1 MIPGQ
6 AQQFF
11 EVAAAQSG
19 GDDTFKVA
27 RSLRFNSVDTTYL
40 NRNLSSPTNRSKWT
54 WSGWIKRSL
63 IGDRQE
69 IIAAGYDGTEFFF
82 DSDDKLNFY
91 YYKPGQGY
99 EGWCLTSERYRD
111 ISAWYHIVLI
121 FDSAQSTASNRVQIY
136 VNNVIQT
143 LSYTHNFP
151 QYSEPDINNTS
162 QPHFIGRYSN
172 SNNEL
177 ANYYL
182 AETQL
187 IDGQVLNPTSFGE
200 FDENNNWNP
209 KEFTGSYVPKELS
222 NWTAQVSGNTY
233 NNNVGKKKAFDGRL
247 DTECAAASG
256 GTLTFTP
263 SSAITGLTK
272 VRIRAKRDN
281 NADTATIV
289 LNGVD
294 ISSNW
299 SNGQDKDVEITTTTL
314 TSLAWSTQSNGQW
327 FSVRRIEI
335 YYDGAYHTLLLGG
348 INSFY
353 LKFADKSSTA
363 ALGTDSSG
371 NSNTWTANNFSVAAG
386 AGNDSLLDTPS
397 NYTSGGTTGGNFCT
411 WNNLSTRNVTFRQG
425 NLQVE
430 SSGSGASGW
439 RNVASTIAVSSGK
452 WYAEFETV
460 GSQNGGLFLSVQKI
474 PEDNGQFNPPSFS
487 NNICG
492 MTANSFSLNCFS
504 GAKRTNGSD
513 ASYGSGM
520 SLNDIIMC
528 AFDLD
533 NGKIWW
539 GKNGTWFDSGDPDS
553 GTNPAFTGLTGTFL
567 FAVSISSSEII
578 NSNFGQRAYS
588 YNNNI
593 SGFKSVCTQ
602 NLADPT
608 VADGSTVFNA
618 KTWTG
623 TGSSHAITG
632 YGFSPDFAWIKSR
645 NNTASHALLDTVRGN
660 SNVLKTEVTSAE
672 VTGNTSVWTSF
683 DSDGFTLGADTSN
696 GWTNYNSWT
705 YVGWG
710 WDAGTSTVSN
720 GDGSVTSQVRA
731 NASAGFSIVTATLP
745 NYYTNYTIGHG
756 LSATPHFI
764 IGKNRAE
771 ANQWDVYH
779 QDVGIGKLFRL
790 NQTSAVSN
798 ATPNQDSYY
807 PTAPTSSVFGFVGN
821 NNTMNFVWYVFTEIA
836 GYSAFGSY
844 STNGLSDGP
853 YVNLG
858 FRPRLLLLRTTS
870 SADWFLIDTARDP
883 SNGCQYYSFPN
894 LSNQEGSGVQFIDIL
909 SNGFKYRYGGGGL
922 NTSGQTIIYGAWAE
936 HPFKTSRAR

>member
-11 EVAAAQSG
+11 EAAAAQSGG

-40 NRNLSSPTNRSKWT
+40 NRNLSSPTGRSKWT

-82 DSDDKLNFY
+82 DNDDKLNFY

-99 EGWCLTSERYRD
+99 EGWCLTSEVYRD

-121 FDSAQSTASNRVQIY
+121 FDSAQSTASDRVKIY

-143 LSYTHNFP
+143 LSYTHSFP
-151 QYSEPDINNTS
+151 QYSEPDINATS

-172 SNNEL
+172 SNNDL

-187 IDGQVLNPTSFGE
+187 IDGQALNPTSFGE
-200 FDENNNWNP
+200 LDENNNWNP
-209 KEFTGSYVPKELS
+209 KEFTGSYAPKELS
-222 NWTAQVSGNTY
+222 NWVAQLSGSTY

-247 DTECAAASG
+247 NTECAAASG
-256 GTLTFTP
+256 TTLTFTP
-263 SSAITGLTK
+263 SSPITGLTK

-281 NADTATIV
+281 SADTATIV

-299 SNGQDKDVEITTTTL
+299 NNGDDKDVEITTTTL
-314 TSLAWSTQSNGQW
+314 TSLTWNTQGNGQW

-353 LKFADKSSTA
+353 LKFDDNSSTA

-411 WNNLSTRNVTFRQG
+411 WNNLSTRDVTFKQG
-425 NLQVE
+425 NLQV
-430 SSGSGASGW
+430 SRTGSGASGW

-452 WYAEFETV
+452 WYAEFDTV
-460 GSQNGGLFLSVQKI
+460 GSQNGGLFIGVQKI

-520 SLNDIIMC
+520 SLNDKIMC
-528 AFDLD
+528 ALDLD

-553 GTNPAFTGLTGTFL
+553 GTNAAFTGLTGTFV
-567 FAVSISSSEII
+567 FAVSISADEII

-602 NLADPT
+602 NFADPT
-608 VADGSTVFNA
+608 IADGSTAMDAV
-618 KTWTG
+618 TYTG
-623 TGSSHAITG
+623 TGSSFSITG
-632 YGFSPDFAWIKSR
+632 INHSPDLVWYKSR
-645 NNTASHALLDTVRGN
+645 SNSFWHGLYDTVRGVNNGIFSN
-660 SNVLKTEVTSAE
+660 STQAE
-672 VTGNTSVWTSF
+672 TNYAAITAF
-683 DSDGFTLGADTSN
+683 NSDGFTIGTVGDVN
-696 GWTNYNSWT
+696 TNNAT
-705 YVGWG
+705 YVAWT
-710 WDAGTSTVSN
+710 WDGGASTVSN
-720 GDGSVTSQVRA
+720 GDGSITSSVRA
-731 NASAGFSIVTATLP
+731 NASAGQSIVSYNGDNNAGDTV
-745 NYYTNYTIGHG
+745 GHG
-756 LSATPHFI
+756 LNGAPELIIIKNRDDAFTWYVYHSAIGATKYLRLDTTNSATTGSGAF
-764 IGKNRAE
+764 N
-771 ANQWDVYH
+771 N
-779 QDVGIGKLFRL
+779 
-790 NQTSAVSN
+790 
-798 ATPNQDSYY
+798 
-807 PTAPTSSVFGFVGN
+807 TAPTSSVFSLGQDNAVNDGN
-821 NNTMNFVWYVFTEIA
+821 KDYIA
-836 GYSAFGSY
+836 YCFAPVEGYSAFGSY
-844 STNGLSDGP
+844 SANGLSDGP

-858 FRPRLLLLRTTS
+858 FRPRLLLLKTTG

-894 LSNQEGSGVQFIDIL
+894 LVNVEGSGVQFIDIL

-922 NTSGQTIIYGAWAE
+922 NTSGETITYGAWAE